1 MRRYTPLFLLLLTG
15 CSWTNDFD
23 LKKSVEVFKPYKIDI
38 QQGNAVT
45 QEMVAKLKPGMTPA
59 QVRFA
64 LGTPLV
70 VDPFRTNR
78 WDYVY
83 RMEKA
88 GKLMETRRITVV
100 FEDDKLKG
108 IEGDVTALPERPK
121 PESAK
126 TTDNGPAQAT
136 QPTEKP

>member
-1 MRRYTPLFLLLLTG
+1 MRYIPLFFLLPLTA

-23 LKKSVEVFKPYKIDI
+23 LKRSVEVFKPYKIDI

-45 QEMVAKLKPGMTPA
+45 QDMIAKLKLGMTPS

-70 VDPFRTNR
+70 VDPFRANR

-83 RMEKA
+83 RLEKD
-88 GKLMETRRITVV
+88 GKLIETRRITAV
-100 FEDDKLKG
+100 FEEDKLKG
-108 IEGDVTALPERPK
+108 IEGDVTPLPELPK
-121 PESAK
+121 AE
-126 TTDNGPAQAT
+126 PAPAP
-136 QPTEKP
+136 QPAEKP

>member
-1 MRRYTPLFLLLLTG
+1 MRYTPLFLLLLTG

-23 LKKSVEVFKPYKIDI
+23 LKKPIEALKPYKIDI
-38 QQGNAVT
+38 QQGNVVT
-45 QEMVAKLKPGMTPA
+45 QDMIAKLKPGMTPA

-83 RMEKA
+83 RLERA
-88 GKLMETRRITVV
+88 GTLLETRRITVV
-100 FEDDKLKG
+100 FEEDKLKG
-108 IEGDVTALPERPK
+108 IEGDVTPLPELPK
-121 PESAK
+121 AEPAPAPESS
-126 TTDNGPAQAT
+126 PLPAT
-136 QPTEKP
+136 QAAEKP

>member
-23 LKKSVEVFKPYKIDI
+23 LKKSVEVFRPYKIDI

-70 VDPFRTNR
+70 VDPFRANR

-88 GKLMETRRITVV
+88 GSLTETRRITVV

-108 IEGDVTALPERPK
+108 IEGDVTALPEQAK

-126 TTDNGPAQAT
+126 PAEAAPAP
-136 QPTEKP
+136 QPAEKP